1 MKFLKILIVIFI
13 LFQKAPFAFS
23 RDDLTI
29 DSEVKI
35 LNNFEKKYMGTN
47 YIESNPFLLSLSNN
61 CRKAFSDALIGKE
74 ATGKPP
80 VAVKELRS
88 VRNACES
95 IGEKAT
101 KAERH
106 CATASNVDK
115 CIMII
120 IGMEAHEAYGV
131 STCCSGIL
139 RD

>member
-1 MKFLKILIVIFI
+1 MQFFKILIVILI
-13 LFQKAPFAFS
+13 LFQKAPLAFS

-35 LNNFEKKYMGTN
+35 LNNFEKKYVGSN
-47 YIESNPFLLSLSNN
+47 YIESNPFLLSLSNS
-61 CRKAFSDALIGKE
+61 CRKAFFDASTGKE
-74 ATGKPP
+74 APGKPP
-80 VAVKELRS
+80 VASKELRS

-115 CIMII
+115 CTMII
-120 IGMEAHEAYGV
+120 IGMEPREAYGV